1 MDDKTIHAIQSM
13 LTGLGIPSKADPDVL
28 LRTYCIA
35 VHGIR
40 EDSIVETCGKFIRGE
55 VQDFKPGRAPT
66 TDIFTRE
73 CKSEASAKTARE
85 NRARRQIADESKQRR
100 EELSVEHRVMMGGN
114 LRLLSRA
121 LAGDRSAK
129 DALAEK
135 YPEAA
140 DPWKARYPHLFKER
154 AKS

>member
-28 LRTYCIA
+28 IRTYCIA

-40 EDSIVETCGKFIRGE
+40 EDSVIETCGKFIRGE

-85 NRARRQIADESKQRR
+85 NRAHKQIAHDTQRR
-100 EELSVEHRVMMGGN
+100 EEISVEQRVKVGGWFEL
-114 LRLLSRA
+114 LRRSQR
-121 LAGDRSAK
+121 GDKKATEELNRLFPNAM
-129 DALAEK
+129 
-135 YPEAA
+135 
-140 DPWKARYPHLFKER
+140 DPWKARYPHLFVER
-154 AKS
+154 AKA

>member
-1 MDDKTIHAIQSM
+1 MDDKTIHAIQAM
-13 LTGLGIPSKADPDVL
+13 LTGLGIPAKADPDVL

-40 EDSIVETCGKFIRGE
+40 EDSVVETCGKFIRGE

-85 NRARRQIADESKQRR
+85 NRAHRQIVDESKQRR
-100 EELSVEHRVMMGGN
+100 EEMSVEHRVMMAGN

-121 LAGDRSAK
+121 LAGEQSAR
-129 DALAEK
+129 DALAK
-135 YPEAA
+135 RYPHAA
-140 DPWKARYPHLFKER
+140 DAYRARYPNLFRSEG
-154 AKS
+154 

>member
-1 MDDKTIHAIQSM
+1 MQDKTIQAIQSM

-40 EDSIVETCGKFIRGE
+40 EDSVIETCGKFIRGE
-55 VQDFKPGRAPT
+55 VQDYKPGRAPP

-85 NRARRQIADESKQRR
+85 NRAHKQIADDTQRKEEITVEQR
-100 EELSVEHRVMMGGN
+100 VKVGGWFELLRRAQKGDKKASEELHRLFPHAM
-114 LRLLSRA
+114 
-121 LAGDRSAK
+121 
-129 DALAEK
+129 
-135 YPEAA
+135 

-154 AKS
+154 AKA